1 MNDKKLIKILCAQ
14 VIFTK
19 FIDQFSQLDRNIR
32 SGLFEKKYKILFG
45 DLDIQRAFYYLLEH
59 RCPQCNEHKPFADF
73 NKLKEHVR
81 KSHELFYCEICTD
94 NLTVF
99 SSERRCY
106 SRPDLATHRRLGDA
120 DNKSHK
126 GHPRCEY
133 CELRY
138 LDKDELFRHLRR
150 EHYFCHLCDA
160 DGKNLYFG

>member
-1 MNDKKLIKILCAQ
+1 M
-14 VIFTK
+14 IFTK
-19 FIDQFSQLDRNIR
+19 YIDQFSQLDRNIR

-59 RCPQCNEHKPFADF
+59 RCPQCDEQQRPFADF

-81 KSHELFYCEICTD
+81 RSHELFYCEICTD
-94 NLTVF
+94 NLTIF

-106 SRPDLATHRRLGDA
+106 NRSDLATHRRLGDA

-160 DGKNLYFG
+160 DGKNLYFA